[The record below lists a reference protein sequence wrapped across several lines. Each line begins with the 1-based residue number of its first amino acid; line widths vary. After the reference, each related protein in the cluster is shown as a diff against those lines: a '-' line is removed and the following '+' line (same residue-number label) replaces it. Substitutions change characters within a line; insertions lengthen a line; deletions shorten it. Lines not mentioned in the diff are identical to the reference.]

1 MRHRYIK
8 AAVIGSAVALLFL
21 AGWTY
26 YVDTAR
32 IPVPGFEFCADEDD
46 LVAQEVDLRA
56 AGNHQANLE
65 EVWQHGR
72 VLLTCQMFLD
82 KAPLWTLLG
91 LWVGISTQRYADR
104 KIPKSPLNEAN

>member
-1 MRHRYIK
+1 MRHRHIK

-65 EVWQHGR
+65 EVWQYGR
-72 VLLTCQMFLD
+72 LLLMCQMLLD
-82 KAPLWTLLG
+82 RSPIWLLVG
-91 LWVGISTQRYADR
+91 FCAGISIQRYADR